1 MSHLHKCGRIGIK
14 SKKKGLIQS
23 YFNPTGD
30 GRTPVNAR
38 GGRGRP
44 PANRGRS
51 APREKPA
58 QIQRA
63 SPGLQGK
70 YAEASDDIPQQARL
84 SQPPPPPEP
93 RPQKLPNPQGSA
105 LAQQSPQ
112 TEKSPTVQ
120 GAENGVCSEG
130 KDSEE
135 KIDDNMGMV
144 LDERDIIK

>member
-1 MSHLHKCGRIGIK
+1 M
-14 SKKKGLIQS
+14 
-23 YFNPTGD
+23 
-30 GRTPVNAR
+30 NAR

-51 APREKPA
+51 APRERPT

-70 YAEASDDIPQQARL
+70 YAEASDDLPQQARL
-84 SQPPPPPEP
+84 SQPPPPPEQP
-93 RPQKLPNPQGSA
+93 PQKLPNPQGTA
-105 LAQQSPQ
+105 LAQQSPESPQ
-112 TEKSPTVQ
+112 TEKSPKVQ